1 MDDRF
6 LLRREH
12 EEFMKRI
19 EEDHD
24 RMKDRIKNL
33 EVMNKQIND
42 LIIAINKIAI
52 SVKNLAEVQKTQSIQ
67 LQSLESRDGENW
79 RKLVGYLITAIAGI
93 ILGILTNKLGI

>member
-12 EEFMKRI
+12 EEFMKRM

-24 RMKDRIKNL
+24 RMKARIKNL

-42 LIIAINKIAI
+42 LIIATNEIAI
-52 SVKNLAEVQKTQSIQ
+52 SVKNLTEAQKIQSSR
-67 LQSLESRDGENW
+67 LESLEARDGENW
-79 RKLVGYLITAIAGI
+79 RKLVGYLITTVAGI
-93 ILGILTNKLGI
+93 VLGLLANKLGI